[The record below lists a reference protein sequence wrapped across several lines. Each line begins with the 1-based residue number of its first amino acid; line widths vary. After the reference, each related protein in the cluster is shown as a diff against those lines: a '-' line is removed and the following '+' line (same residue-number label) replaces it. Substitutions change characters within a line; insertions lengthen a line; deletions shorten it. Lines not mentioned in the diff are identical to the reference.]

1 MAIFSPDPSIS
12 IRNILLFI
20 IIILLCKKKYY
31 IKVKPQEITAER
43 IQSHTLV
50 GAGILEYFLVVYDRL
65 VSPLQLGLVYD
76 HALGQVRDAPHI
88 RGGYTT
94 NPHAAWYDVGDLA
107 NIGQLFPVT
116 MFSLSAVTLVDEQ
129 VHGVVLLD
137 EKEQKVLRDDGAARD
152 KCSVLE
158 HHWGG
163 HGWR

>member
-1 MAIFSPDPSIS
+1 
-12 IRNILLFI
+12 
-20 IIILLCKKKYY
+20 
-31 IKVKPQEITAER
+31 
-43 IQSHTLV
+43 
-50 GAGILEYFLVVYDRL
+50 
-65 VSPLQLGLVYD
+65 
-76 HALGQVRDAPHI
+76 
-88 RGGYTT
+88 
-94 NPHAAWYDVGDLA
+94 
-107 NIGQLFPVT
+107 